1 MYIELDFELSFP
13 HPNTNQE
20 KPFYFFAVVEYIK
33 NEGWSIQ
40 KIEISEDSYKPVL
53 NDLIE
58 FCNPELLVEMI
69 NDAEKVIEKKITNGE
84 LW

>member
-13 HPNTNQE
+13 HPLTNQE
-20 KPFYFFAVVEYIK
+20 KLFYFFSVVEYEK
-33 NEGWSIQ
+33 GQGWSIN
-40 KIEISEDSYKPVL
+40 KIEVKEDYQKPVL

-58 FCNPELLVEMI
+58 FCNPDLFKEMI
-69 NDAEKVIEKKITNGE
+69 DEAESYIQKKIDNQE